1 MTRART
7 VVFILSLLCAAVAL
21 PSCGGKKRPPP
32 LPPPSQQPPA
42 SPQPTGK
49 PAEQRREPGPP
60 LKKHG
65 RTIRLLLRE
74 GFSSVEIADSRV
86 ARLLHFEVADRSIR
100 MFKGAGSGSRASET
114 STGFRLEPAEGKFL
128 GLQGARY
135 RGVLDVFINP
145 LGSPVVVNEI
155 DLEEYLRGTVPNELH
170 PSRFPQ
176 TEALKAQTVAART
189 FARYHLGAFS
199 KRGFD
204 MYADERSQVYTG
216 IRGEHGLADRAI
228 EETTDV
234 VAVYR
239 NKPILAVYSS
249 TCGGQTE
256 SYEAVFRSTQCP
268 YLKGGAKCSDESSP
282 FYSWE
287 ARTAGSKIEASL
299 NRSSNFGRLKKL
311 TTTKRGV
318 SGRVVEMKLEGT
330 KGEALLKGNQIRTVL
345 GLRSNLITSLKPVR
359 DKDGYVRE
367 IEVAGRGWGH
377 GVGLCQFG
385 AVNLATRG
393 RSYEDILDHYY
404 SDIRL
409 VRQP

>member
-1 MTRART
+1 
-7 VVFILSLLCAAVAL
+7 
-21 PSCGGKKRPPP
+21 
-32 LPPPSQQPPA
+32 
-42 SPQPTGK
+42 
-49 PAEQRREPGPP
+49 
-60 LKKHG
+60 
-65 RTIRLLLRE
+65 
-74 GFSSVEIADSRV
+74 
-86 ARLLHFEVADRSIR
+86 
-100 MFKGAGSGSRASET
+100 MFKGAGTGRASEA
-114 STGFRLEPAEGKFL
+114 STGFRVEPAEGKFL
-128 GLQGARY
+128 GLQGGRY
-135 RGVLDVFINP
+135 RGVFDVFINP

-189 FARYHLGAFS
+189 FARYHLGAFG

-216 IRGEHGLADRAI
+216 IRGEHELADRAI
-228 EETTDV
+228 EETSGV

-287 ARTAGSKIEASL
+287 VRTAGSRIEANL
-299 NRSSNFGRLKKL
+299 NRSSSFGRLKKL
-311 TTTKRGV
+311 TTIKRGV
-318 SGRVVEMKLEGT
+318 SGRIVEMKLEGS
-330 KGEALLKGNQIRTVL
+330 KGEALLRGNQIRTVL

-367 IEVAGRGWGH
+367 VEVAGRGWGH

-409 VRQP
+409 VREP